1 MVYSSSLISR
11 LRKISDPEQAASESK
26 DTISKSTEKQP
37 INVKQ
42 SGRVERCDFCSKPIP
57 SDHKHFADLKNM
69 KFMCACEMC
78 AVLQAE
84 KGEYQPLPERYLY
97 LKDFDLPEEIWMQ
110 LKIPVN
116 MAFIVYNSAREQPV
130 AYYPS
135 PAGATESELYLKF
148 WSRLKQNNPVLGD
161 MEADL
166 EGFMINRLDQPHE
179 HFIVPID
186 CCYKLIGLIRV
197 TWQGMHGGKEM
208 QNSVRQFFNELK
220 EKAD

>member
-1 MVYSSSLISR
+1 MSESQLISR
-11 LRKISDPEQAASESK
+11 LRKISNGDQAASK
-26 DTISKSTEKQP
+26 TNYTKSNGTKKQP
-37 INVKQ
+37 KKAKQ
-42 SGRVERCDFCSKPIP
+42 TSGVERCDFCSKPIP

-69 KFMCACEMC
+69 KFMCSCEMC

-84 KGEYQPLPERYLY
+84 KGKYQPLPERYLY
-97 LKDFDLPEEIWMQ
+97 LKDFSLPEEIWLQ

-116 MAFIVYNSAREQPV
+116 MAFIVYNSEREQPI
-130 AYYPS
+130 AFYPS
-135 PAGATESELYLKF
+135 PAGATESELYLES
-148 WSRLKQNNPVLGD
+148 WSTLKQKNPILND

-186 CCYKLIGLIRV
+186 YCYKLIGLIRV

-208 QNSVRQFFNELK
+208 QESVSQFFNELK